1 MVFFS
6 NICTTTWTA
15 FILLYHKEKR
25 DKDKK
30 GGEEMMIIK
39 IKKINVWSLARML
52 VFLFFILTFIDGIIK
67 SVQVL
72 IDPALL
78 STFLFTSNGQA
89 LLSFLV
95 IGPLIIA
102 VVGFFIGLIGG
113 LFYNIIA
120 MWLGG
125 ISLDVEEHKRK

>member
-1 MVFFS
+1 
-6 NICTTTWTA
+6 
-15 FILLYHKEKR
+15 
-25 DKDKK
+25 
-30 GGEEMMIIK
+30 MIVK
-39 IKKINVWSLARML
+39 IKKVNVWSLARML

-72 IDPALL
+72 IDATLL
-78 STFLFTSNGQA
+78 VSFGFDSLGQSI
-89 LLSFLV
+89 LSFLV
-95 IGPLIIA
+95 IGPLVVA

-125 ISLDVEEHKRK
+125 ISLDVQEHKKESKK